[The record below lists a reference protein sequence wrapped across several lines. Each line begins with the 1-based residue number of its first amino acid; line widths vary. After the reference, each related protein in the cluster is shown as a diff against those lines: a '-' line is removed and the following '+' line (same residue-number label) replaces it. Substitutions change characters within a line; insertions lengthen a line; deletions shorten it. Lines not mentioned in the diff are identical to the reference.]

1 MDKTTY
7 RVLTLSLAGTL
18 LCGISLAQQTPAPTA
33 NPPAASTTPAKPKS
47 QTTTSGTTAAKKTAT
62 PLVLKTQKEKASYA
76 IGMNLGNGLK
86 ENMKKSDVDINTDIL
101 LRGFKDALNGS
112 KPLLTDAEAQSVMS
126 VFQTD
131 LNKHVKEMHDAA
143 AAKNSS
149 EGAAFLAANKA
160 KPGVVTLPSG
170 LQYKIITE
178 GAGPKPTASDTIVCN
193 YKGSL
198 IDGTEFDSSFKH
210 GQPATIPVGRV
221 IKGWTE
227 AMQLMPVGS
236 KWQLFI
242 PPSLAYG
249 EAGTNGGPIGP
260 NATLI
265 FEVEL
270 LSIQP
275 KPEPKPAP
283 GAAPAAGTAA
293 PDAQQKPKP
302 EAGAPAAATTPPPAS
317 TPAPTKPQ

>member
-198 IDGTEFDSSFKH
+198 IDGTEFDSSFKR

>member
-18 LCGISLAQQTPAPTA
+18 LCGISLAQQTSAPTA

-198 IDGTEFDSSFKH
+198 IDGTEFDSSFKR